1 MIIRKAQHT
10 DLDAIKAI
18 ADAHKTELGFIR
30 RPTLEKSIQINEI
43 LVAIDEN
50 NQAIV
55 GFVHY
60 HHRKDK
66 QVTLYNIVVVSNFRL
81 SGIATQ
87 LISELVNEAKFCQSE
102 YILLKCPEEL
112 TANQFY
118 ERYGFSAMPQEK
130 GKHRPLNIWK
140 LDLYNTQ

>member
-66 QVTLYNIVVVSNFRL
+66 QVTLYNIVVISSFRL

-87 LISELVNEAKFCQSE
+87 LISALVNEAKFRQSE

-118 ERYGFSAMPQEK
+118 ECYGFWAMPQEK
-130 GKHRPLNIWK
+130 GKHRALNIWRF
-140 LDLYNTQ
+140 DINHAE